1 MVEDKSTERLIP
13 SSARVFCRPDDGQT
27 KTSHHNTRDSSA
39 LVKRHLSE
47 QLLCHISRDATAIE
61 GNEKPIKKKEEA
73 PKATVPAKKGR
84 PKKDE
89 QRKIKEEKRL
99 DKQVRQTA
107 AEALQE
113 LPNTAPLLQATKS
126 PDHPGG

>member
-1 MVEDKSTERLIP
+1 MKLKHLIVVLSVVFLASISMCP
-13 SSARVFCRPDDGQT
+13 VSAAVKQRGTQNLD
-27 KTSHHNTRDSSA
+27 A
-39 LVKRHLSE
+39 LVERHLSE
-47 QLLCHISRDATAIE
+47 QLLCHISRNAAAIE

-73 PKATVPAKKGR
+73 PKATGPAKKGR

-113 LPNTAPLLQATKS
+113 LPT
-126 PDHPGG
+126 D